1 MGFRNRD
8 SCSKSKLPRKSEPL
22 IDTSCS
28 NRGQELTDYGRPH
41 DFRLVLFSDS
51 KREIPQALC
60 AEVLKSKCPAVV
72 KRDWRS
78 VVANLH
84 ACDLIIDCSDSI
96 NGALRRIDEVS
107 RKLAEENHAIRP
119 SYLVVSATSRYPL
132 ARFEVEFRRGAY
144 FLYRHDLPGRFSG
157 ELEQIRLRQREFE
170 RSSPRWLIEYQ
181 GNGQTL
187 QVNVSF
193 VSHRGLAVVR
203 AADSLAAELAV
214 LITNNG
220 IPRSIASW
228 RNILMGSPLFKPAG
242 GGFNVPS
249 RTTFRMHIHRDY
261 IRVLQRAFDEAR
273 SGYCAK
279 RVLERIRLGEKTVGY
294 RIKGRWDPVR
304 R

>member
-8 SCSKSKLPRKSEPL
+8 SCSKSKLPRKSESL

-51 KREIPQALC
+51 KSEIPQALC

-78 VVANLH
+78 VVANLQ

-96 NGALRRIDEVS
+96 NGAVRRIDEVS
-107 RKLAEENHAIRP
+107 RKLAEENHAIRS
-119 SYLVVSATSRYPL
+119 SYLVVSAISRYSL
-132 ARFEVEFRRGAY
+132 ARFEIEFRRGAH
-144 FLYRHDLPGRFSG
+144 FLHLHDVPGRFSG
-157 ELEQIRLRQREFE
+157 ELEQIRLRQYEFE
-170 RSSPRWLIEYQ
+170 RSSPQWLIEYQ
-181 GNGQTL
+181 GNGRTL

-193 VSHRGLAVVR
+193 VSHRGLEVVR
-203 AADSLAAELAV
+203 AADNLAAELAV
-214 LITNNG
+214 LITRNG
-220 IPRSIASW
+220 IPRSIAAW
-228 RNILMGSPLFKPAG
+228 RKMMMDNPLFKPSS

-249 RTTFRMHIHRDY
+249 RTTLRMHIHRDY
-261 IRVLQRAFDEAR
+261 VRILQQAFDNAKT
-273 SGYCAK
+273 GYCIK
-279 RVLERIRLGEKTVGY
+279 RVMERIRLGEKTVGY
-294 RIKGRWDPVR
+294 RIKGRCDPVR